1 VSEMFADDVAAGGT
15 EDVADEKDVH

>member
-1 VSEMFADDVAAGGT
+1 MREMFADDVAAGGT